1 LTLLAFGCPTNHDLL
16 CPCRRFTHWYT

>member
-1 LTLLAFGCPTNHDLL
+1 LTLLTFGCPTNHDLL